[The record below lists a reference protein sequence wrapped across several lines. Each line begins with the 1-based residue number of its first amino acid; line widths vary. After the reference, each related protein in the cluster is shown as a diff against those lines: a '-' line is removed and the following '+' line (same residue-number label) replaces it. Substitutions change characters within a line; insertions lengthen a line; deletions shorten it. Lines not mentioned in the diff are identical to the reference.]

1 MLEKLEKEIELSEEL
16 LNGLPVNNSKNKRK
30 FLKELDSEIR
40 NYTDKL
46 EEIKKEFD
54 HRKKKYEV
62 LEYNDISYDDITLN
76 NLKKALT
83 YTNTLSTAYEKLNL
97 DKIVY
102 QLSHY
107 KEEDLID
114 NNKSI
119 LKMINIFKVAGISLT
134 NKDFNYTK
142 FVNDYMKMFFED
154 ELKTD
159 KIKTVFDDIY
169 WQCPN
174 IMMQI
179 ELNIRHLYISDK
191 SKLEHYIKSVNKKI
205 TSHFKN
211 GETSILEDYN
221 YIRQKYSQDINKNN
235 FILDFYNQKM
245 DIDEYTDEKIK
256 DIISQLFIDTSDSK
270 IEIVKQMKNSLIEYK
285 NYLKY
290 KDLVDKIKELYNE
303 TLEKDFINKT
313 IKKINVQ
320 ERKLF
325 KLNKKFNRR
334 ISKTSV
340 NKLEPKINN
349 IIDEIKKMYDEIDT
363 SIFKI
368 IVKTHIKENSTIFKS
383 LLLIIQYYTVL
394 ADYFRDKNPQITYD
408 ELDMEINKLYDF
420 IMDPNNTMIN
430 NITVLDEK
438 ELSDIIVTNYKMLN
452 VNIDKSSI
460 DDASLD
466 ELIHKLD
473 KIIINYQLNA
483 FNISIKEL
491 QDMKLIKLAT
501 EKK

>member
-408 ELDMEINKLYDF
+408 ELDMEIKKLYDF

>member
-235 FILDFYNQKM
+235 FILDFYNQKIN
-245 DIDEYTDEKIK
+245 IDEYTDEKIK

-408 ELDMEINKLYDF
+408 ELDMEIKKLYDF

>member
-235 FILDFYNQKM
+235 FILYFYNQKM